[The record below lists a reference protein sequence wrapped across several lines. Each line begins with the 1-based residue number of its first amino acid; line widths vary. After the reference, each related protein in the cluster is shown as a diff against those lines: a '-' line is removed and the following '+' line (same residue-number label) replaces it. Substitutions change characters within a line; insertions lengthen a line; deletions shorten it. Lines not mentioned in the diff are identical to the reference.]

1 MLVIGALFQI
11 VGAFIGLYAVIATV
25 LGPENKIPYDAS
37 EVVLVG
43 GLVGFALYSV
53 GAMLEKASQLRSG
66 RKLCA

>member
-11 VGAFIGLYAVIATV
+11 VGAFIGLYAVIVTV

-43 GLVGFALYSV
+43 SLIGFALYGV

-66 RKLCA
+66 RKLCV